1 MEFNITESKIGKN
14 PVYAHDSLPNAD
26 TLFIVF
32 DVLVSYICTP
42 VTTFEPEV
50 QKLMMDV
57 RD

>member
-14 PVYAHDSLPNAD
+14 PVCAHDSLPNAD

-42 VTTFEPEV
+42 VTTFEPESS
-50 QKLMMDV
+50 KTNDGC
-57 RD
+57 